1 MNPERPI
8 PQEEKSASPYE
19 KARRSID
26 QIQSI
31 LADLGFEITDVTD
44 RSLKENLKF
53 RRAFP
58 VSRAGIDGIRAL
70 PGRDGSIT
78 IAFTNGFENPENE
91 DRQKIT
97 KALREQGF
105 EVR

>member
-8 PQEEKSASPYE
+8 PQEAKGESPHE

-31 LADLGFEITDVTD
+31 LAELGFETIDVAEK
-44 RSLKENLKF
+44 SLEENIKF

-70 PGRDGSIT
+70 PGRDGSIM

-97 KALREQGF
+97 KVLREQGF
-105 EVR
+105 KVR